1 MKVLFISTKGPL
13 PTNDGHCLRTYNLLR
28 QVSKKHE
35 IYLLSF
41 VKYPEEYDHIDELKG
56 LCKHIEYF
64 SLKENHS
71 SSRNVLSLALNVFSH
86 KPFVAQKYDTHEM
99 RDSIKNI
106 LSREKIDLIHLDM
119 LPLYCY
125 HDLFSG
131 IPTFL
136 NQHNIESALLLRQV
150 EAESNI
156 FRKYFFSIQQQR
168 LEKFEKKALAGVSR
182 VAVCSEQDRL
192 LVKKYAPSA
201 NVRVI
206 PNGVDLDLFQP
217 SGAFD
222 EDPDTLVFVG
232 GLNWYPNRDGMEWF
246 DRDILPEI
254 IKLKPSIKVHLVG
267 RSEKIN
273 WAHPDCFVEHGFV
286 DDIRPYLERA
296 AVFIVPLR
304 VGGGTRLKILDAM
317 GMGKAIVST
326 SIGAEGLGTEHGTE
340 LLLADATT
348 SFAKDVITLLNDY
361 KYRHQLSQN
370 ARKFVLSSYGWDAI
384 GQSLSQSYDDL
395 LAGA

>member
-28 QVSKKHE
+28 QVSQKHE
-35 IYLLSF
+35 IYLFSF
-41 VKYPEEYDHIDELKG
+41 VKYSEEYDHIDEFKG

-64 SLKENHS
+64 SLGENYS
-71 SSRNVLSLALNVFSH
+71 SFRNVLSLALNVFSN

-99 RDSIKNI
+99 RDSIKNL
-106 LSREKIDLIHLDM
+106 LSHEDIDLVHLDM

-125 HDLFSG
+125 QDLFSG
-131 IPTFL
+131 IPIFL
-136 NQHNIESALLLRQV
+136 NQHNIESALLLRQA

-168 LEKFEKKALAGVSR
+168 LEKFEKKALGGVDQ
-182 VAVCSEQDRL
+182 VAVCSQQDL
-192 LVKKYAPSA
+192 QLAKQYAPSA
-201 NVRVI
+201 NVKVI
-206 PNGVDLDLFQP
+206 PNGVDLDFFQ
-217 SGAFD
+217 STGTFD
-222 EDPDTLVFVG
+222 EEPDTLVFVG

-246 DRDILPEI
+246 DREILPEI
-254 IKLKPSIKVHLVG
+254 IALKPSIKIHLIG

-273 WAHPDCFVEHGFV
+273 WVHSDHFVEHGFV

-326 SIGAEGLGTEHGTE
+326 SIGAEGLGVENGEE
-340 LLLADATT
+340 LILADLA
-348 SFAKDVITLLNDY
+348 SVFAINVVNLIENRKE
-361 KYRHQLSQN
+361 RRQLSLC
-370 ARKFVLSSYGWDAI
+370 ARKFVLSTYKWEII
-384 GQSLSQSYDDL
+384 GKKICQVYADMLNK
-395 LAGA
+395 G